1 MISTGVLAVGK
12 HGQVFLRKWDT
23 KKLLVGG
30 IDD

>member
-1 MISTGVLAVGK
+1 MISTGVLAAGK
-12 HGQVFLRKWDT
+12 PGQACPRKWDT